1 MKRVDG
7 VVGNVERD
15 SELAA
20 EIDAHEQAGTL
31 ETVVLD
37 DTERKRSRL
46 RVTTDVGTDLGVLV
60 DQPELVAG
68 DVLVCNDDRAVVV
81 AFEEREAFVIDFPA
95 AEAAISTGVELGH
108 RVGNQH
114 WDIAVDGA
122 RIYIPVEADR
132 AIIEDVLGPYI
143 PAGATTR
150 YETVD
155 ADRFIDGNDTAAGGH
170 GVDHDHAHGDDAH
183 NRGDNAHDH
192 GDENHHHGDESHH
205 HSDEHDDHGDNEHSH
220 THDHEHGHSHSHD
233 DEHNHDHT
241 DAATATASEGEPR

>member
-15 SELAA
+15 PELAA
-20 EIDAHEQAGTL
+20 EIDTHEQAGTL

-46 RVTTDVGTDLGVLV
+46 RVTTDAGTDLGVLV

-68 DVLVCNDDRAVVV
+68 DVLVLDDERAVVV
-81 AFEEREAFVIDFPA
+81 AFEEREAFVIEFPA
-95 AEAAISTGVELGH
+95 AEAAVSTGVELGH
-108 RVGNQH
+108 RIGNQH

-143 PAGATTR
+143 PESATTR

-155 ADRFIDGNDTAAGGH
+155 ADRFIEDDDTAASGH
-170 GVDHDHAHGDDAH
+170 DVDHGHAHGDDAH
-183 NRGDNAHDH
+183 DHGDNAHDH
-192 GDENHHHGDESHH
+192 GGESHHHGD
-205 HSDEHDDHGDNEHSH
+205 DEHSH
-220 THDHEHGHSHSHD
+220 THDHEHEHSHDHGHSH
-233 DEHNHDHT
+233 DEEHDHA
-241 DAATATASEGEPR
+241 DSATATAPEGEPR

>member
-15 SELAA
+15 PDLAA

-46 RVTTDVGTDLGVLV
+46 RVSTDADTDLGVLV

-68 DVLVCNDDRAVVV
+68 DVLLCNDDRAVIV
-81 AFEEREAFVIDFPA
+81 AFEEREAFVIEFPA
-95 AEAAISTGVELGH
+95 AEAAVSTGVELGH
-108 RVGNQH
+108 RIGNQH

-122 RIYIPVEADR
+122 TLYIPVAADR

-143 PAGATTR
+143 PAAATTR
-150 YETVD
+150 YKTVD
-155 ADRFIDGNDTAAGGH
+155 AERFIDDGDDAGGSD
-170 GVDHDHAHGDDAH
+170 VDHDHAGEHRHGD
-183 NRGDNAHDH
+183 HDH
-192 GDENHHHGDESHH
+192 DHDHAHSHNH
-205 HSDEHDDHGDNEHSH
+205 EHSH
-220 THDHEHGHSHSHD
+220 DHDHKTSPETPS
-233 DEHNHDHT
+233 
-241 DAATATASEGEPR
+241 GEER

>member
-15 SELAA
+15 PDLAA

-46 RVTTDVGTDLGVLV
+46 RVSTDADTDLGVLV

-68 DVLVCNDDRAVVV
+68 DVLLCNDDRAVIV
-81 AFEEREAFVIDFPA
+81 AFEEREAFVIEFPA
-95 AEAAISTGVELGH
+95 AEAAVSTGVELGH
-108 RVGNQH
+108 RIGNQH

-122 RIYIPVEADR
+122 TLYIPVAADR
-132 AIIEDVLGPYI
+132 AIIEDVLGSYI

-155 ADRFIDGNDTAAGGH
+155 AERFIDDGDDAGGSD
-170 GVDHDHAHGDDAH
+170 VDHDHAGEHRHGD
-183 NRGDNAHDH
+183 HDH
-192 GDENHHHGDESHH
+192 DHDHDHAHSHNH
-205 HSDEHDDHGDNEHSH
+205 EHSH
-220 THDHEHGHSHSHD
+220 DHDHKTSPETPS
-233 DEHNHDHT
+233 
-241 DAATATASEGEPR
+241 GEER